1 LRRATGPSG
10 FTFIE
15 MMIVVAILSL
25 LASIVVVN
33 LDGISAPT
41 RLRGAAR
48 QIGNQV
54 AELKDMAALRNRL
67 MSIEFD
73 LENQRWRVVDAPTE
87 NDVPDPQERDED
99 TFVGTWDPMPPGVRL
114 REVAFSATDVDQGGT
129 TVITFNGDGEVV
141 PSGFVAFLS
150 ADRMSDE
157 EGISVEVSGLT
168 GLVSYHPG
176 HFKAEE
182 IRRAEDF

>member
-1 LRRATGPSG
+1 LRRAAKPSG

-48 QIGNQV
+48 AIGNQV
-54 AELKDMAALRNRL
+54 SELRDMAALRNRL

-73 LENQRWRVVDAPTE
+73 LENQRWRVIDAPTE
-87 NDVPDPQERDED
+87 NDVPDSQDRDED
-99 TFVGTWDPMPPGVRL
+99 TFTGSWDPMPPGVRMKEL
-114 REVAFSATDVDQGGT
+114 SFSSTDVEQGGT

-141 PSGFVAFLS
+141 PSGFVVFLTG
-150 ADRMSDE
+150 DRMPE
-157 EGISVEVSGLT
+157 EDGMSVEVSGLT
-168 GLVSYHPG
+168 GLVAYHSG